1 MQLYFWQSPVAEYL
15 LHQVTPAL
23 ERTVTCAGS
32 ELSSLFITQHSQCD
46 CANNFWGSRHTP
58 VPKRSTIV
66 MGNRARY
73 TVHVCQRVH
82 VWLGKEVSKTN
93 QSWPITR
100 QIAGLFTERCEE
112 RRVEEAAR
120 LCLKLRWAEV
130 NWQGDGRNGGRE
142 GGRAEGGWL
151 TWAFVGRW
159 WEAPPWPPSQNAKQR
174 CYCAMSAARFS
185 GNQKQTTKK
194 IILSSLQFN
203 TKYLSG
209 GGMKKWAG
217 WVLGSLQ
224 RAGSLGYINMCSRFT

>member
-1 MQLYFWQSPVAEYL
+1 MVSRRKETGISCKCSSTFAKVQNREYL

-32 ELSSLFITQHSQCD
+32 ELSSLFITQQSQCD
-46 CANNFWGSRHTP
+46 CGNNFWGSRHTP

-66 MGNRARY
+66 MGNLPAEHARY

-112 RRVEEAAR
+112 RLVEKAAR

-130 NWQGDGRNGGRE
+130 NWQGDGRKGGRE
-142 GGRAEGGWL
+142 EGQREAGWPGPLLADGGKRHLGL
-151 TWAFVGRW
+151 PLRML
-159 WEAPPWPPSQNAKQR
+159 S
-174 CYCAMSAARFS
+174 SAAIVQWVQHVSPATR
-185 GNQKQTTKK
+185 NRPPKK
-194 IILSSLQFN
+194 
-203 TKYLSG
+203 
-209 GGMKKWAG
+209 
-217 WVLGSLQ
+217 
-224 RAGSLGYINMCSRFT
+224 